1 MTCWKPCLALSGAAT
16 VTFAFCL
23 LIPLLGTVRHAGAPV
38 LDADPVPVAAM
49 PAEAERRVEAGAP
62 GATSRHL
69 PSAPSVPATPLT
81 LPAPSGPVD
90 VPVAAMEGLPDAAS
104 LSLAAPEGIGAAPA
118 GPGQPI
124 FDRPPRVLTRLDP
137 YYPASARRTGT
148 QGHVLVRA
156 LVDEYGRVEEAEVV
170 ESEPAGVFDDAAL
183 KSVRG
188 WTFSPATRQGRPV
201 AVRIDIPI
209 RFRLDR

>member
-1 MTCWKPCLALSGAAT
+1 MTCWKPCLALMGAAT

-23 LIPLLGTVRHAGAPV
+23 LIPLMGTVRHADTPV
-38 LDADPVPVAAM
+38 LDTNPVPVAAM

-62 GATSRHL
+62 GATTQRL
-69 PSAPSVPATPLT
+69 PSAPSTPAAPLT
-81 LPAPSGPVD
+81 LPAATSVTDMPLPALD
-90 VPVAAMEGLPDAAS
+90 GLPDAS
-104 LSLAAPEGIGAAPA
+104 GLTLAAPEGIGAVPA

-148 QGHVLVRA
+148 QGHVLVRV
-156 LVDEYGRVEEAEVV
+156 LVDEYGRVEEAEVA

-183 KSVRG
+183 KAVRG

-209 RFRLDR
+209 RFRLDQ

>member
-1 MTCWKPCLALSGAAT
+1 MTFWKPCLALLGAAT

-62 GATSRHL
+62 GATTRQP
-69 PSAPSVPATPLT
+69 PSAPSVPAAPLT
-81 LPAPSGPVD
+81 LPAPIGTADMPLT
-90 VPVAAMEGLPDAAS
+90 ALEGLPDASS
-104 LSLAAPEGIGAAPA
+104 LALAAPEGIGAVPA
-118 GPGQPI
+118 GPGQPT

-156 LVDEYGRVEEAEVV
+156 LVDEYGRVEDAEVV